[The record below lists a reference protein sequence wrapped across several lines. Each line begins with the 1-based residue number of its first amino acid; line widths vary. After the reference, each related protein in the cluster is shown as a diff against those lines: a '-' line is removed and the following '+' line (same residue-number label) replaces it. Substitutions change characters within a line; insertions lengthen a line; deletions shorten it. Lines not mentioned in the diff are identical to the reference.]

1 MKLTVLILCAAMIA
15 CQSTAIVTPA
25 TQVTQPTATLAAQVT
40 AQPAQPERMVAR
52 STVTLRQCAVT
63 ADVLTVR
70 TCAGVQCAAIDWLT
84 AGEVVTTTQQIS
96 GWVFTGGGWVNSK
109 FCEEV
114 K

>member
-1 MKLTVLILCAAMIA
+1 MKLTVLALCAAMIA

-25 TQVTQPTATLAAQVT
+25 TQVAQPTPTIAALPARLVQRVQVT
-40 AQPAQPERMVAR
+40 PTIAVHRC
-52 STVTLRQCAVT
+52 TVT

-70 TCAGVQCAAIDWLT
+70 SCGGVQCAAIDWLM
-84 AGEVVTTTQQIS
+84 AGEVVTTTQVIS